1 MRKIDS
7 TFALRHAPAPIVNVL
22 MLKAGWIV
30 ADGFT
35 LSTINKNN
43 LYKLYDIHIDV
54 LRLICKLLFSISP
67 YT

>member
-1 MRKIDS
+1 
-7 TFALRHAPAPIVNVL
+7 

-30 ADGFT
+30 ANGFT